1 MTERIVANAAPW
13 NGMIESFLF
22 MIEIDVLQRLSS
34 VVVPIYRHVVMVAFV
49 HLVYLVKITEK
60 HRKMMVSLQAVVVIV
75 YYVVVVVVLLIDQLD
90 NVFEKHMD

>member
-1 MTERIVANAAPW
+1 
-13 NGMIESFLF
+13 
-22 MIEIDVLQRLSS
+22 
-34 VVVPIYRHVVMVAFV
+34 MVAFV